1 MAAAT
6 FDDIAQTRPR
16 IRRDVLYTRTP
27 DGVLFHNSLGGF
39 QLSGRSAYRLATL
52 VVPYLTGDHRVAD
65 LGAAL
70 GAEQRA
76 MVANLVGTLYE
87 RGFARDVPM
96 STRAT
101 DEAQSAVD
109 VRFAPQIAYVDHYAD
124 GADAR
129 FMNFR
134 DARVAVLGDDL
145 VARWCVLSL
154 VRNGS
159 AGIGVMPSLDHP
171 DNRFAEVRA
180 EARVL
185 TDEGCPVDIE
195 AVPAAGPR
203 YTWDELAAY
212 DVVVVTGGSAGAR
225 QTLDLLSEQVPAGRH
240 LLTAWTFGRRAV
252 IGPHMTAG
260 STGCW
265 LCAALR
271 LAANG
276 DPAAAADLWQGVSL
290 ATARRDAAAVGR
302 PLAAMIGNLLGYEV
316 FRTLTGALPAE
327 TAGKVIIQDLES
339 LDVVAEPLLPH
350 PACEFCSRDA
360 VLDEPVTTDLAIGD
374 TRIVEAQVEAEA
386 LLAELTSRE
395 VLIQPHV
402 GVFAE
407 FSDEQWTQTPLKV
420 STLRFSPGPGRA
432 REVATFDLHT
442 LAGAR
447 LAALRT
453 AAVSYVD
460 HAVPLPAGRAAPD
473 RTVPLADIVTRS
485 GTAPAAGPVV
495 TATSL
500 LTKEEV
506 GVPAAAVRPFG
517 EHNAH
522 RPVIATSAGAGAGTS
537 PAEAAAR
544 GLLSALAYTRIIDA
558 VRGHAEVAPVRLS
571 DVDNPEIVFLRRS
584 AANAGV
590 GVTVLNLRGGRFG
603 TSPVVIAYATDPRTG
618 GVVWT
623 VGSELTWNAA
633 VVIAVRDLLGRVQ
646 LSRERDADVDPGD
659 DLVADF
665 DPAVL
670 AVTGVPADVP
680 DVTWDDLLDGV
691 RDAGGDVLLIR
702 TTPPDLLVGGLHT
715 ARIVLTGGR
724 PHAA

>member
-16 IRRDVLYTRTP
+16 IRRDVLYTQTP

-52 VVPYLTGDHRVAD
+52 IVPYLTGDHQVAD

-96 STRAT
+96 ASPAAG
-101 DEAQSAVD
+101 EGQLAVTG
-109 VRFAPQIAYVDHYAD
+109 RFAPQIAYVDHYAD
-124 GADAR
+124 SADAR
-129 FMNFR
+129 FMTFR

-185 TDEGCPVDIE
+185 TDEDCPVDIE
-195 AVPAAGPR
+195 VVPAAGPR
-203 YTWDELAAY
+203 YTWDDLAEY

-225 QTLDLLSEQVPAGRH
+225 QTLDLLSERVPAGRH

-276 DPAAAADLWQGVSL
+276 DPTAAADLWQGVSL
-290 ATARRDAAAVGR
+290 ATARRDAAVGR

-316 FRTLTGALPAE
+316 FRSLTGALPAE
-327 TAGKVIIQDLES
+327 TTGRVIIQDLES
-339 LDVVAEPLLPH
+339 LDVVTEPLLPH
-350 PACEFCSRDA
+350 PACRFCSGDA
-360 VLDEPVTTDLAIGD
+360 VLDEPVTTDLGIGQ
-374 TRIVEAQVEAEA
+374 TRVVEAQVEASE

-395 VLIQPHV
+395 VLIQPNV

-420 STLRFSPGPGRA
+420 STLRFSPGPGRI

-460 HAVPLPAGRAAPD
+460 HGVPLPAEQATPD
-473 RTVPLADIVTRS
+473 RTVTVAEIVTCS
-485 GTAPAAGPVV
+485 GTAPATGPVV

-500 LTKEEV
+500 LTKEDV

-517 EHNAH
+517 EYNAH

-544 GLLSALAYTRIIDA
+544 GLLSAVAYTRIIDA
-558 VRGHAEVAPVRLS
+558 LRGDAEVAPARLS
-571 DVDNPEIVFLRRS
+571 DIENPEIVFLRRS
-584 AANAGV
+584 AANAGMD
-590 GVTVLNLRGGRFG
+590 VTVLNLRGGRFG
-603 TSPVVIAYATDPRTG
+603 TSPVAIAHATDPRTG
-618 GVVWT
+618 GVIWAA
-623 VGSELTWNAA
+623 GSELTWNAA
-633 VVIAVRDLLGRVQ
+633 VVTAVRDLLGRVQ
-646 LSRERDADVDPGD
+646 LGRERDADVDPGD

-680 DVTWDDLLDGV
+680 NVTWDDLLDGV
-691 RDAGGDVLLIR
+691 RNAGGDVLLIR
-702 TTPPDLLVGGLHT
+702 TTPPDLLAGGLHT
-715 ARIVLTGGR
+715 ARIVLTGGS

>member
-16 IRRDVLYTRTP
+16 VRRDVLYTQTP

-39 QLSGRSAYRLATL
+39 HLNGRSAYRLATL
-52 VVPYLTGDHRVAD
+52 IVPYLNGDHRVAD

-70 GAEQRA
+70 GAEQRT
-76 MVANLVGTLYE
+76 MVADLVGTLYE
-87 RGFARDVPM
+87 CGFARDEPP
-96 STRAT
+96 AT
-101 DEAQSAVD
+101 PTTDDAASAVTA
-109 VRFAPQIAYVDHYAD
+109 RFAPQIAYVDHYVGGAAD
-124 GADAR
+124 R
-129 FMNFR
+129 FTTFR

-159 AGIGVMPSLDHP
+159 AGIGIAPGLDHP
-171 DNRFAEVRA
+171 DNQFAEVRA
-180 EARVL
+180 EARAL

-195 AVPAAGPR
+195 VVAATGTR
-203 YTWDELAAY
+203 YTWEQLAAY
-212 DVVVVTGGSAGAR
+212 DVVVVTGGSAAAR
-225 QTLDLLSEQVPAGRH
+225 QTLDLLSERVPAGRQ

-276 DPAAAADLWQGVSL
+276 DPAAAADLWQGMSL
-290 ATARRDAAAVGR
+290 PTARPGAAVGR

-316 FRTLTGALPAE
+316 FRALTGVLPAE
-327 TAGKVIIQDLES
+327 TSGNVIIQDLES
-339 LDVVAEPLLPH
+339 LDVVTEPLLPH
-350 PACEFCSRDA
+350 PACEFCSGDT
-360 VLDEPVTTDLAIGD
+360 VLDEPVTTDLAIPD
-374 TRIVEAQVEAEA
+374 TRVVEAQVEASE
-386 LLAELTSRE
+386 LLAELTGRA
-395 VLIQPHV
+395 VLIQPNV

-407 FSDEQWTQTPLKV
+407 FTDEQWTQTPLKV
-420 STLRFSPGPGRA
+420 STLRFSPGPGRT

-460 HAVPLPAGRAAPD
+460 HGVPLPA
-473 RTVPLADIVTRS
+473 
-485 GTAPAAGPVV
+485 APAAPTRSVSVAQIVTCSGTVPATGPVV

-500 LTKEEV
+500 LTKEEFA
-506 GVPAAAVRPFG
+506 VPAAAVRPFG
-517 EHNAH
+517 EHNAD

-558 VRGHAEVAPVRLS
+558 VRGRAEVAPVRLA
-571 DVDNPEIVFLRRS
+571 DADHPEIVFLRRS

-590 GVTVLNLRGGRFG
+590 EVTVLDLRGGRFG
-603 TSPVVIAYATDPRTG
+603 TSPVAIAYATDPRTG
-618 GVVWT
+618 GVVWSA
-623 VGSELTWNAA
+623 GSELTWNAA
-633 VVIAVRDLLGRVQ
+633 VVAAVRDLLGRVQ
-646 LSRERDADVDPGD
+646 LGRERGADVDLGD
-659 DLVADF
+659 ELVADF

-670 AVTGVPADVP
+670 AVTDAPAEAP
-680 DVTWDDLLDGV
+680 DVTWDDVLDGV
-691 RDAGGDVLLIR
+691 RAAGGDVLLIR
-702 TTPPDLLVGGLHT
+702 TTPADLLAGGIHT
-715 ARIVLTGGR
+715 ARIVLTGGS
-724 PHAA
+724 PDAA